1 MADPLAAAPELK
13 RIRWL
18 MRAAFL
24 WALVIFGKLAW
35 LQTYAHEELLQQADN
50 QQEEGMDLQP
60 PRGTLETRDGA
71 QLAVSVPAWTVILN
85 PRKLKAEEEPETMA
99 VLARALHLDPQKLA
113 ADLYKAR
120 HPESIKS
127 AALGQPDKPRK
138 PRAFLRVKS
147 KADPAEYRELKA
159 WIDERNKRTS
169 SMKDDVDWL
178 SFERESWRAYPNGE
192 LAGPLIGSVDG
203 AEKGFS
209 GIERTLQKELQGKPG
224 WVRMLKDSRSR
235 NVNALEMIAPKPGKK
250 VTLTIDSQL
259 QFLADRTLATAVKE
273 KGFASGT
280 AIVMNPNNGEIY
292 AMSAYPGFN
301 PNVKPKNQAEV
312 EARVHRAVGQAL
324 DGGSVMKMFTLAGAI
339 EHTRLRP
346 ESLVDC
352 GNGKFYYSKKDKIDD
367 GHAYGV
373 MPFKKVLWLSS
384 NIGAIH
390 IGMELGRQKLY
401 QVLRDLGFGQK
412 TGVELPGESAGVLN
426 PLERW
431 QPSSI
436 YFVSMGHEMGVTTV
450 QLAQACSVIANG
462 GYRVKPRLVLSKQ
475 AQGGNVE
482 WEPDSPKVR
491 VIQASTAVDMREMSE
506 GVVLF
511 GTGGKAK
518 IIGRTVGGKTGTA
531 QMIDKRGRYQEV
543 YSSSFMGYSPLNSP
557 KVVVVVTLNGGKL
570 YGNDAAGPVFSVLTD
585 AALNMLGEPADISM
599 AAPANLAAKP
609 AQTPL
614 PAPESALPAQEAVA
628 DNHAVGTGAA
638 VPDLIGL
645 DKRSVARISAERG
658 LPVEMTG
665 AGVARAQSPAP
676 GSVLAMGGAVH
687 VRFAR

>member
-1 MADPLAAAPELK
+1 MPDPLAAAPELK

-24 WALVIFGKLAW
+24 WALIIFGKLAW
-35 LQTYAHEELLQQADN
+35 LQTYVHEELLLQADN
-50 QQEEGMDLQP
+50 QQEEGIDLQP

-85 PRKLKAEEEPETMA
+85 PRKLKADEEPETMA
-99 VLARALHLDPQKLA
+99 VLARTLHLDPKKLA
-113 ADLYKAR
+113 AELYKAR
-120 HPESIKS
+120 HPEPIES
-127 AALGQPDKPRK
+127 AMAGQPGKPRK

-147 KADPAEYRELKA
+147 KADPVEYRELKD
-159 WIDERNKRTS
+159 WVDERNKRTS

-178 SFERESWRAYPNGE
+178 TFERESWRAYPNGE

-209 GIERTLQKELQGKPG
+209 GIERTLQKDLQGKPG
-224 WVRMLKDSRSR
+224 WVRMLKDSRAR
-235 NVNALEMIAPKPGKK
+235 NVNALAMVEPQPGKK
-250 VTLTIDSQL
+250 ITLTIDSQL
-259 QFLADRTLATAVKE
+259 QFLADRTLAAAVKE

-280 AIVMNPNNGEIY
+280 AIVMNPNTGVIY
-292 AMSAYPGFN
+292 AMSAYPSFN
-301 PNVKPKNQAEV
+301 PNVKAKTQAEV
-312 EARVHRAVGQAL
+312 ESRVHRAVGQAL

-346 ESLVDC
+346 ESLIDC

-436 YFVSMGHEMGVTTV
+436 YFVSMGHEMGVTTM

-462 GYRVKPRLVLSKQ
+462 GYRIKPRLVLSKQ
-475 AQGGNVE
+475 AEGGEVE

-491 VIQASTAVDMREMSE
+491 VLQASTAVDMREMSE

-543 YSSSFMGYSPLNSP
+543 YSSSFMGYSPLASP

-570 YGNDAAGPVFSVLTD
+570 FGNDAAGPVFSVLTE
-585 AALNMLGEPADISM
+585 AALNMLGEPADITM
-599 AAPANLAAKP
+599 PAPANLAAKP
-609 AQTPL
+609 VKPAL
-614 PAPESALPAQEAVA
+614 PAPEVALPAQEAAA
-628 DNHAVGTGAA
+628 DNRAVGTGAA

-645 DKRSVARISAERG
+645 DKRAVARISAERG
-658 LPVEMTG
+658 LPVEMSG

-687 VRFAR
+687 VRFAP